1 MSLPRVFDALELVAF
16 CVVSSRHSEEQGE
29 FEETCSERVV
39 SARKRTAR
47 RELISMEGMMSFGS
61 GQVSGCVFFETP
73 FAESWVCFGREGY
86 GRSWGRNSRNLL
98 WFVEGEGNLE
108 T

>member
-1 MSLPRVFDALELVAF
+1 MSLPRVFDVLELVAF

-39 SARKRTAR
+39 SVRKRTAR

-73 FAESWVCFGREGY
+73 FVESWVCFGLEATEGP
-86 GRSWGRNSRNLL
+86 G
-98 WFVEGEGNLE
+98 VETRKTSSGLSKLKG